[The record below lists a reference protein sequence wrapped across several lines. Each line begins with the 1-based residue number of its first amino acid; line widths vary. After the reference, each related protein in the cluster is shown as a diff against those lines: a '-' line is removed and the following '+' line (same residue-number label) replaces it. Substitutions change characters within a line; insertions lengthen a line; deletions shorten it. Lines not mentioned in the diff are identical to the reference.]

1 MNIKIHSIKFDASE
15 SLLEFV
21 QKKMDKM
28 DKFFDRV
35 VDGEVYLRLN
45 NEGVDNKT
53 VEIKINLPGDQF
65 FAESSAR
72 SFEKAM
78 EESAKAIKRKL
89 RKHKEKL
96 VTH

>member
-1 MNIKIHSIKFDASE
+1 MNIKIHSIKFDAGAD
-15 SLLEFV
+15 LLDYI
-21 QKKMDKM
+21 QRKMDKM

-45 NEGVDNKT
+45 NEGVENKT

-78 EESAKAIKRKL
+78 ESSAKAIKRKL

>member
-1 MNIKIHSIKFDASE
+1 MNIKIHSIKFDAGAT
-15 SLLEFV
+15 LLEFV

-28 DKFFDRV
+28 DKFFDRI

-45 NEGVDNKT
+45 NEGIENKT

-65 FAESSAR
+65 YAESSAR
-72 SFEKAM
+72 SFEQAM
-78 EESAKAIKRKL
+78 EESANAIKRKL

>member
-1 MNIKIHSIKFDASE
+1 MNVKIHSIKFDAGNA
-15 SLLEFV
+15 LLELI

-28 DKFFDRV
+28 DKFFDRI
-35 VDGEVYLRLN
+35 VDGEVFLKLN
-45 NEGVDNKT
+45 NEGVENKT

-65 FAESSAR
+65 FAESSAKT
-72 SFEKAM
+72 FEQAM
-78 EESAKAIKRKL
+78 EESSKVLKRKL